1 MSKSLWKP
9 GTMVYPAPAVMVSC
23 GTMEHPNIITV
34 AWTGTICTNPAMTYI
49 SLRKERHSYQLIKDS
64 GAFAINLTTKNMVKA
79 TDYCGVKSGKDVDK
93 FKAVGLTPIPGLT
106 INTPIIKESP
116 LTIECQVTE
125 IKALG
130 SHDMFIAKVLGITIE
145 DDLLDDTGRYRLDK
159 AGLIAYSHGAY
170 YELGNLLGT
179 FGFSVRKK
187 PLKKKKTKR
196 RST

>member
-64 GAFAINLTTKNMVKA
+64 GTFAINLTTKNMVKA